1 MGRKTTNIVEKVQ
14 EEFPEFSDVVQGL
27 SIEELEQKV
36 AVYAKEFEK
45 TCESLDKNEKI
56 EQARSDLA
64 EMVAPYRDAKKAIR
78 MKIKYLIAMIKEKGG
93 DT

>member
-1 MGRKTTNIVEKVQ
+1 MGRKPTDIVTKVQ

-27 SIEELEQKV
+27 SINELEQKV

-45 TCESLDKNEKI
+45 TCESLDSNEKI
-56 EQARSDLA
+56 AQAREGLA
-64 EMVAPYRDAKKAIR
+64 EMVAPYRDTKRAIR

-93 DT
+93 DV